1 MMAGQP
7 GFVYNNDR
15 GTGVSNKP
23 HMRVTDK
30 RSGLVEIFTEGGK
43 VVLQLFP
50 PGREPVNLPM
60 TPDAAASLAD
70 GLLDGAREASGG
82 GQES

>member
-1 MMAGQP
+1 M
-7 GFVYNNDR
+7 
-15 GTGVSNKP
+15 SNKP

-30 RSGLVEIFTEGGK
+30 RSGLVEIYVEGGK

-60 TPDAAASLAD
+60 TPDAALSLAD
-70 GLLDGAREASGG
+70 GLTAGAKEAARD